1 MEGLTGSSGS
11 GGDLVLKEVLLVVG
25 FPSTTNGWP
34 ARYVLQIRWPLT
46 TVTHTRTKAVFILKV
61 ASPTLNMKL
70 LLLFLPS
77 SLLADSVDHLRGEEV
92 NSARKFPYIAL
103 VSGSTKGEYS
113 ILPLNLALYSL
124 SNPRCLP
131 LKLKD
136 CHQASR
142 GWLSNHHSSAMKRW
156 ELIYSLS
163 AQYISH

>member
-1 MEGLTGSSGS
+1 
-11 GGDLVLKEVLLVVG
+11 
-25 FPSTTNGWP
+25 
-34 ARYVLQIRWPLT
+34 
-46 TVTHTRTKAVFILKV
+46 
-61 ASPTLNMKL
+61 MKL

-92 NSARKFPYIAL
+92 NSSRKFPYIAL
-103 VSGSTKGEYS
+103 VSGSTKGEYT

-163 AQYISH
+163 AQYISHQLKKTCSTWNFVSCNCEKERSPHIPAYLACDACTAIATQVSLKMRWLGFLW

>member
-1 MEGLTGSSGS
+1 MEGLTGSSSS

-46 TVTHTRTKAVFILKV
+46 THTRPKAVFILKV

-70 LLLFLPS
+70 LLLFLPL

-92 NSARKFPYIAL
+92 NSSWKFPYIEL

-113 ILPLNLALYSL
+113 ILPLNLALYSW

-136 CHQASR
+136 YHQASR

-156 ELIYSLS
+156 
-163 AQYISH
+163 